1 MKSIASGRLIALIP
15 PPQGKQSFS
24 FFSGYI
30 ISGLHPNTWQ
40 RSKCPRRSFEFQ
52 DQVLHFTQ
60 YFCRLILTNKVLR
73 SFYLLICLFFSYSFS
88 SQLRNTNLSWRYSCS
103 WLLYLCKVLPLEAPW
118 VMVTSQTLS
127 LAPPTAEAPRGHCLP
142 CANLCV
148 THQDCS

>member
-127 LAPPTAEAPRGHCLP
+127 RLSQTLPDSRSTAWSLP
-142 CANLCV
+142 ALC
-148 THQDCS
+148 